1 MKKIA
6 LPLLS
11 LSLLIAITVAV
22 QATEPAS
29 EPSEP
34 FSRSRW
40 KAEQE
45 AAWGARFE
53 GDVKPGGR
61 PRVRTPFDLKTLT
74 GATARAVAPGTV
86 RVSFDVLQ
94 PNDGPAQP
102 ETQAEPHLAINP
114 ERETHL
120 LAGYQESRFSNGGA
134 RALGYAVS
142 FDAGKTWEE
151 GLVPGLP
158 AALGGPFERVSDP
171 WVAFGPGG
179 RAYYCTL
186 AFNQTRPENGI
197 FVSVSEDGGR
207 TWGAPVAVHTSG
219 LDFDDKQ
226 AITVD
231 TRTDSP
237 FRGRVYVGWDTAME
251 SGRQPMRFS
260 YSADGG
266 LSYRS
271 AVTIHDH
278 DQGANIGIIP
288 MVGPGGVVHAVWT
301 RLTLNFAEV
310 VAARS
315 SDGGDTWS
323 EPVVVS
329 RLQPAGVEDARTG
342 GILPTAAIDPKR
354 GDLYVAWQDSRF
366 SPGVSQIALSR
377 STDGGQ
383 TWSAP
388 QRVSDG
394 PLDAPNFTPA
404 LAVNPNGLVG
414 VSYYSLRN
422 DPDRRFLVDEYFA
435 FSRNRGQ
442 KFVRAQRVSAASWDL
457 RFAAFAEGFFLGDY
471 QGLVAGKQTFHPLWI
486 ATVAPSRIDAPALQP
501 DAFTRPLKAK

>member
-1 MKKIA
+1 MIMKKTSLA
-6 LPLLS
+6 LVS
-11 LSLLIAITVAV
+11 LSLLGTVAV
-22 QATEPAS
+22 QGT
-29 EPSEP
+29 EP

-53 GDVKPGGR
+53 GDVKPEGR
-61 PRVRTPFDLKTLT
+61 PRVRTPFDLKTVT
-74 GATARAVAPGTV
+74 GAPARAAAPGTV
-86 RVSFDVLQ
+86 RVSFDVLP
-94 PNDGPAQP
+94 PNNGFAQP
-102 ETQAEPHLAINP
+102 ETQAEPYLAINP
-114 ERETHL
+114 ERETNL
-120 LAGYQESRFSNGGA
+120 LAGYQESRFSDGGA

-142 FDAGKTWEE
+142 FDAGKTWQE

-158 AALGGPFERVSDP
+158 QSLGGPYERVSDP
-171 WVAFGPGG
+171 WVAFGPGD

-186 AFNQTRPENGI
+186 AFNETRAANGI
-197 FVSVSEDGGR
+197 FVSISEDGGR
-207 TWGAPVAVHTSG
+207 SWGEPVAVHTSD

-237 FRGRVYVGWDTAME
+237 FRGRVYVGWDTALATQ
-251 SGRQPMRFS
+251 RQPIRFS

-271 AVTIHDH
+271 PVTIH
-278 DQGANIGIIP
+278 DQGANIGTIP
-288 MVGPGGVVHAVWT
+288 MVGPGGVVHVVWT
-301 RLTLNFAEV
+301 RLTRNATELL
-310 VAARS
+310 AARS
-315 SDGGDTWS
+315 TDGGDTWS
-323 EPVVVS
+323 EPVVIAAM
-329 RLQPAGVEDARTG
+329 QPAGVEDARTG
-342 GILPTAAIDPKR
+342 GIVPTAAIDPKK
-354 GDLYVAWQDSRF
+354 GDLYVAWQDFRF

-377 STDGGQ
+377 SRDGGQ
-383 TWSAP
+383 TWSSP

-394 PLDAPNFTPA
+394 PLDAPAFTPA

-414 VSYYSLRN
+414 VSYYSLRH
-422 DPDRRFLVDEYFA
+422 DPARRFLVDEYFT

-442 KFVRAQRVSAASWDL
+442 KFVKGQRVSAASWDL

-486 ATVAPSRIDAPALQP
+486 ATLAPSRIDAPALQP
-501 DAFTRPLKAK
+501 DAFTRAMKAK